1 MSTIGDNQIQD
12 RLKILSQIEPN
23 SESTDRAVQRTR
35 ETLLNKDNTHQNASL
50 TIWRNIFKNPIIRFA
65 AAAVLMLGFGYIG
78 GRLSAGQPLDVEEL
92 RATLEK
98 SLRTSLEPDLREGLT
113 EQMDERWQSAFAAN
127 CAQLKDEL
135 QQQIRRDLMEFATQT
150 LAASGTLTNQR
161 LMELARL
168 IEDARIKDRER
179 IEKAFKQMEFNQTQ
193 LGKSL
198 LAIASRTNE
207 ALDIKEN

>member
-65 AAAVLMLGFGYIG
+65 AAAVLMIGFGYIG

-92 RATLEK
+92 RVAIRE
-98 SLRTSLEPDLREGLT
+98 DLSKE
-113 EQMDERWQSAFAAN
+113 MDKRWQLAFAAN

-135 QQQIRRDLMEFATQT
+135 QQQVRRDLMEFATQT
-150 LAASGTLTNQR
+150 LTASGTLTNQR
-161 LMELARL
+161 LIELARL
-168 IEDARIKDRER
+168 IEEARIKDRQR
-179 IEKAFKQMEFNQTQ
+179 IEKAFQQIEFNQTQ

-198 LAIASRTNE
+198 LAIASRKNE
-207 ALDIKEN
+207 L